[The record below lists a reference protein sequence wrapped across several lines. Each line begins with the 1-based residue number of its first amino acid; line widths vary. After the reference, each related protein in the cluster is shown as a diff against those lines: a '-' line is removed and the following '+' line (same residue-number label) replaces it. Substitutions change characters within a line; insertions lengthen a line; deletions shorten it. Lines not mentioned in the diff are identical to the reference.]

1 MRTVQRSAHLA
12 RVAMWTGLCLAMGCV
27 SQTWAM
33 SAQGTLGDYIFNGE
47 VLDDRRAPP
56 PPVARYVSDEGQS
69 FVLDRSS
76 PTPLLRFE
84 DSSETL
90 VLSPQPAARGDVI
103 YRDEAGEP
111 VLRVT
116 KLGGLTLFAHGRP
129 GGAPVALAGQA
140 ASLRLQA
147 LSATALLQ
155 RLGQASVRAS
165 RAARRLIWFDAQE
178 VTPGSEAVFA
188 DAAAV
193 AAEAVVS
200 MSQRKDHK
208 ALLERFSKVMFLPGA
223 RSTAS
228 VNRGV
233 MNITVTP
240 AAGIAGRP
248 SSSRIVQAVATA
260 K

>member
-1 MRTVQRSAHLA
+1 MTAQRSAHL
-12 RVAMWTGLCLAMGCV
+12 VLPAMWTGLCLAMACV
-27 SQTWAM
+27 SQSWAM
-33 SAQGTLGDYIFNGE
+33 SAQGTLGDYIFSGE
-47 VLDDRRAPP
+47 VQDDRRAPP
-56 PPVARYVSDEGQS
+56 PPVARYVSDEGES

-84 DSSETL
+84 DSPEVW
-90 VLSPQPAARGDVI
+90 VLSPEPAARGDVI
-103 YRDEAGEP
+103 YRDDEGEA
-111 VLRVT
+111 VLRAT

-140 ASLRLQA
+140 VSLRLQA
-147 LSATALLQ
+147 LSANALLQ
-155 RLGQASVRAS
+155 KLGQASLRAS
-165 RAARRLIWFDAQE
+165 HAARRLIWFDAQE

-193 AAEAVVS
+193 AAEAVVHIS
-200 MSQRKDHK
+200 LRKDHK
-208 ALLERFSKVMFLPGA
+208 TLLSRFGKVLFLPGA

-228 VNRGV
+228 VSRGV
-233 MNITVTP
+233 MNITVSP

-248 SSSRIVQAVATA
+248 SSNRIVQAVAQA